1 MIEKRIIVPDSVKK
15 PNNKPKSEINLT
27 DSADLRQIPI
37 KINTGCAR
45 KKIDITKKALNDMAL
60 GFLIY

>member
-1 MIEKRIIVPDSVKK
+1 MIVPDSVMR

-27 DSADLRQIPI
+27 ESADLRQIPI

-45 KKIDITKKALNDMAL
+45 KKMDITKKPLNGKVL
-60 GFLIY
+60 GFLVY